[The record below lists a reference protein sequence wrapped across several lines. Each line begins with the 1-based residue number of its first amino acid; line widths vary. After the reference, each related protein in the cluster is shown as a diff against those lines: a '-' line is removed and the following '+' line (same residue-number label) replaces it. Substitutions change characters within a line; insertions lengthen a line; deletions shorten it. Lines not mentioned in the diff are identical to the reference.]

1 MVGGM
6 VRAECSNLVH
16 RNKGSEDGGDMV
28 YVKGCKYFS
37 TSVA

>member
-1 MVGGM
+1 MFL
-6 VRAECSNLVH
+6 SVH
-16 RNKGSEDGGDMV
+16 RDKGSEDGGDMV